1 MAGQIPDGRTDMM
14 SEGHWIRKRFRRGSI
29 QNRLTFCV
37 SLLMWAVGGMWS
49 DTLADTFPLPPDAA
63 WPGDPDLAAFED
75 PGLEELY
82 LATTVGLRTIGHRLR
97 GAEFQQ
103 AMDNF
108 RTMAKAAEDIEYIVA
123 AAQEAAALGQWDR
136 YRAALWC
143 TETGVG
149 LELRL
154 VTLARKV
161 LQAPR
166 EEKLS
171 DARGLAIKDT
181 LAFLGRSP
189 CPEAAALLNEA
200 ITVEFWGS
208 DPMRSRMLATETEQS
223 LTIVRHQAL
232 ANLGCLPSSLSL
244 PLLEKLAQQ
253 YPNKSFE
260 PIRSDLY
267 RFEMGAGRC
276 VAEKIYNVKH
286 REGIPGA
293 VDPSEEALRGVPVLP
308 EGEIVP

>member
-1 MAGQIPDGRTDMM
+1 MM
-14 SEGHWIRKRFRRGSI
+14 SESRCSQLRYGRVSI
-29 QNRLTFCV
+29 PNRLACGIV
-37 SLLMWAVGGMWS
+37 LSVWVLGGAPGS
-49 DTLADTFPLPPDAA
+49 VLASIYAPPPPDAVRLN
-63 WPGDPDLAAFED
+63 DPDLEAFD
-75 PGLEELY
+75 DARLEELY
-82 LATTVGLRTIGHRLR
+82 LATTVGIRTIEYQFR
-97 GAEFQQ
+97 GSEYQQ
-103 AMDNF
+103 VLGDF
-108 RTMAKAAEDIEYIVA
+108 RATPKSAEDLDYIVA
-123 AAQEAAALGQWDR
+123 AAREAVALGEWDR

-143 TETGVG
+143 TEAGVG

-154 VTLARKV
+154 VTLAREM
-161 LQAPR
+161 LQVPR
-166 EEKLS
+166 GEKLS

-189 CPEAAALLNEA
+189 CIEAAALLNEA
-200 ITVEFWGS
+200 ITQEFWGP
-208 DPMRSRMLATETEQS
+208 DPMRSRMLGPETEQS

-232 ANLGCLPSSLSL
+232 ANLGCLPSAFSL

-293 VDPSEEALRGVPVLP
+293 VDPREEALRGVSVLP
-308 EGEIVP
+308 EGEILP